1 MGALATDLRRMGFE
15 RLEKESPIDERGT
28 LWTDGHEVVCD
39 QTGTVIDGDHH
50 TNPSQD
56 SDENIEWRCGEMVF
70 RYQNSNRVKLPGG
83 YVGSYDWGHDGSRF
97 RY

>member
-1 MGALATDLRRMGFE
+1 MGVLATDLKKMGFE

-39 QTGTVIDGDHH
+39 QTGTVIDGDHF
-50 TNPSQD
+50 PDSEEA
-56 SDENIEWRCGEMVF
+56 SDEV
-70 RYQNSNRVKLPGG
+70 YYYHNSGRVKLCGG
-83 YVGSYDWGHDGSRF
+83 YTGSYEWRERDGKF

>member
-15 RLEKESPIDERGT
+15 RLEKESPIDESGT
-28 LWTDGHEVVCD
+28 LWSDGHEVVCD

-50 TNPSQD
+50 TNSPNN
-56 SDENIEWRCGEMVF
+56 SDREVERNCGEVVY

-83 YVGSYDWGHDGSRF
+83 YVGSYEWGHDGTRF